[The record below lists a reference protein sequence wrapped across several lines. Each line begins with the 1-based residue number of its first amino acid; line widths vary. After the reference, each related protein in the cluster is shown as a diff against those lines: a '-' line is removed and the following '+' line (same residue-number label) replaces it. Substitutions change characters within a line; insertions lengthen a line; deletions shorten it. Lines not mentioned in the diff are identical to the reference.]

1 MADATTKSAVAEQV
15 VANVTTTAPATATPP
30 QHGLHGAFQQPH
42 PSMVAQQL
50 AAMDGSYLTAT
61 YPAETY
67 PASTYPAETYPTATY
82 PGPAATYPDV
92 FYPAQSETVEFT
104 QPPQPALQPQ
114 TQVSQ
119 LIKSGPFLDRF
130 LFVLGCS
137 S

>member
-61 YPAETY
+61 YPASTYPAETY
-67 PASTYPAETYPTATY
+67 PASTYPAETYIPLRRILLRRIPLQRI
-82 PGPAATYPDV
+82 PGPLRRILTC
-92 FYPAQSETVEFT
+92 FT
-104 QPPQPALQPQ
+104 RP
-114 TQVSQ
+114 SR
-119 LIKSGPFLDRF
+119 KR
-130 LFVLGCS
+130 
-137 S
+137 

>member
-1 MADATTKSAVAEQV
+1 MADATTKSAVAAQV

-42 PSMVAQQL
+42 PSMIAQQP
-50 AAMDGSYLTAT
+50 AAMDGSY
-61 YPAETY
+61 PA
-67 PASTYPAETYPTATY
+67 ATY

-119 LIKSGPFLDRF
+119 LIKSGPFLDRL